1 MRALY
6 LGMADALDRL
16 ARLLVIALMAVMCV
30 VVLAGVFW
38 RYILSDALTWTEE
51 AGRYLMIWMGFVGVA
66 PALREGG
73 HVAVDA
79 ILDRMPA
86 VARRATILLVRVL
99 CVAFLA
105 AVVGAGYML
114 IPRISGQITPVLG
127 LSTAIPYLAIPVGA
141 VLTIVE
147 MGALMIRDPEQRK
160 HDIET
165 EAAMAVRS

>member
-38 RYILSDALTWTEE
+38 RYVLSDALTWTEE

-127 LSTAIPYLAIPVGA
+127 VSTAIPYLAIPVGA

-147 MGALMIRDPEQRK
+147 MGALMIRDPARK
-160 HDIET
+160 HDIES